1 MEDVAK
7 QEHKERTFR
16 RGELPGRFMAR
27 KLFGQSDKR
36 YDQEYW
42 GRLKRN
48 WKRWKGKQS
57 GRRRIEIIAEE
68 EEVEKEKPGVREW
81 IKEDNNKMGNMV
93 NPYYK
98 L

>member
-1 MEDVAK
+1 
-7 QEHKERTFR
+7 
-16 RGELPGRFMAR
+16 
-27 KLFGQSDKR
+27 
-36 YDQEYW
+36 
-42 GRLKRN
+42 LKRN
-48 WKRWKGKQS
+48 WKRWKDKQS

-68 EEVEKEKPGVREW
+68 EEVEKEKLGVREW

>member
-1 MEDVAK
+1 
-7 QEHKERTFR
+7 
-16 RGELPGRFMAR
+16 
-27 KLFGQSDKR
+27 
-36 YDQEYW
+36 
-42 GRLKRN
+42 LKRN